1 MSSLILKEFDGGYAW
16 VVGLK
21 RLAMAEE
28 RSTERASGDTRQRG
42 VLYCVIVAPLNMKR
56 STRREKVPRC
66 TMHNSKAPIVPI
78 FLDVTY
84 PASTNQRSINAA
96 QSANTSACDMTRWA
110 PIIASSW
117 WLVPSYACTFLDDFA
132 HLSASVGTTSGS
144 PPWTSQKT
152 T

>member
-78 FLDVTY
+78 LAF
-84 PASTNQRSINAA
+84 I
-96 QSANTSACDMTRWA
+96 
-110 PIIASSW
+110 
-117 WLVPSYACTFLDDFA
+117 
-132 HLSASVGTTSGS
+132 H
-144 PPWTSQKT
+144 
-152 T
+152 